1 MVPFIS
7 GLLLVLPEPGE
18 GGRLSM
24 QPLDAKANTGSSK
37 KVWLAWS
44 GLGHQN

>member
-1 MVPFIS
+1 MVSFIS
-7 GLLLVLPEPGE
+7 GLLLVLLKPGE

-24 QPLDAKANTGSSK
+24 QPLDAKANNGSSK

-44 GLGHQN
+44 GLGHRN